1 MEAHTLTLFGFC
13 DFHRS
18 GLFLLLAKSLRWV
31 AVESFLADVVFL
43 SSFHSFSFLLLLFLF
58 LFVLSYFF
66 FLYSCSLFL
75 VLLGFGVSLSASR
88 FVCFLR
94 DFFPFPFFFW
104 GGGGGG
110 SFGRSS
116 YCL

>member
-1 MEAHTLTLFGFC
+1 MRFEGLPFYWGFC

-43 SSFHSFSFLLLLFLF
+43 SSLHSFSFLLLLFLF
-58 LFVLSYFF
+58 LFVLSHFF

-75 VLLGFGVSLSASR
+75 VLLGFGLSLSASI
-88 FVCFLR
+88 FY
-94 DFFPFPFFFW
+94 FFF
-104 GGGGGG
+104 
-110 SFGRSS
+110 
-116 YCL
+116 